1 MMWIF
6 SGIITFAIL
15 VIVYLRYKA
24 TSHAG
29 VVDPSEVQE
38 AYWRAT
44 KRLGLFVVLL
54 FVLYLFAVLVLRRA
68 PL

>member
-24 TSHAG
+24 TSQAG

-54 FVLYLFAVLVLRRA
+54 FVLYLFAVLVLR
-68 PL
+68 